1 MVNNAVNF
9 YYGAM
14 LKKKFLFEIKSSK
27 GKKDRYTLL
36 SNKTLEILK
45 VYWMKYKPE
54 SCLFGG
60 AKNGS
65 YLSILSIQTILKRSC
80 EKK

>member
-9 YYGAM
+9 YYSAM

-45 VYWMKYKPE
+45 VYWRKYKPE

-65 YLSILSIQTILKRSC
+65 YLSIRSIQTILKQA
-80 EKK
+80 